1 MTHGTMPD
9 ALLLLLEE
17 ELRLLRAGA
26 FADLPALVAQKEKLL
41 AALSPL
47 APQNTPKLKEL
58 ALRNQRALKASLEG
72 VRAAQRR
79 LRAIGTAAQGFTSY
93 DTRGKLQAISAEC
106 RSIEKRA

>member
-58 ALRNQRALKASLEG
+58 ALRNQRALKA
-72 VRAAQRR
+72 RP
-79 LRAIGTAAQGFTSY
+79 
-93 DTRGKLQAISAEC
+93 
-106 RSIEKRA
+106 